1 MFFLWFLWINLSNAK
16 KPPQTKLTTSWFFSH
31 VYYQKMRLS
40 VVREGYQLF
49 CARFWG
55 SNCWSYPIDRI
66 KDQLISKCNGC
77 PKLSHLLLNAYC
89 VCSTHICKVISFI
102 SVLSFTSVILCFML
116 LLLNPIEFVIGY
128 FHVLP
133 ECYQVPYKL
142 QNCVMNSFFRKINCI
157 IQRRQ

>member
-16 KPPQTKLTTSWFFSH
+16 KTASNQADNIMIFQSCLLP
-31 VYYQKMRLS
+31 KMRLS
-40 VVREGYQLF
+40 VVLEGYQLF
-49 CARFWG
+49 CARFCG

-128 FHVLP
+128 SHVLP
-133 ECYQVPYKL
+133 ECYQSP
-142 QNCVMNSFFRKINCI
+142 I
-157 IQRRQ
+157 

>member
-1 MFFLWFLWINLSNAK
+1 M
-16 KPPQTKLTTSWFFSH
+16 PQIKLTTSWFFSH
-31 VYYQKMRLS
+31 VYYRKMRLS
-40 VVREGYQLF
+40 VVLEGYQLF
-49 CARFWG
+49 CARFCG

-133 ECYQVPYKL
+133 EYYQSSIIS
-142 QNCVMNSFFRKINCI
+142 CKIV
-157 IQRRQ
+157 